1 MTTLTEPSTVVTHRS
16 SRRMWAILGL
26 VLLADALDVIDATVT
41 NIAAPTV
48 ASELNGGQSLIKW
61 LGPAYMLAMGVLL
74 LVGGR
79 LGDKFGQ
86 RRLFLVG
93 MGGFTLASAV
103 AGFSPDPALLIAAR
117 DPVAHSSLRRSA
129 LPGGHRWGRQSSRE

>member
-1 MTTLTEPSTVVTHRS
+1 MTTLTERGTVTARRS
-16 SRRMWAILGL
+16 GRLMWAILGL

-41 NIAAPTV
+41 NIAAP
-48 ASELNGGQSLIKW
+48 AIAGELNGGESLVKW

-74 LVGGR
+74 VVGGR

-86 RRLFLVG
+86 RRLFLTG

-103 AGFSPDPALLIAAR
+103 AGFSPDPALLI
-117 DPVAHSSLRRSA
+117 VAGLPRERSG
-129 LPGGHRWGRQSSRE
+129 LCSSRKAWRS